1 MIPYN
6 PAVIHAGCESI
17 QHTDYNQSITDNS
30 DLKKYLHKSGMA
42 YKSISKKRGS
52 KTTTAGLIIRKWKKY
67 KMITSCSRFGA
78 PREILPHEVR

>member
-42 YKSISKKRGS
+42 YKSISKKRGFEDNNCWLDYS
-52 KTTTAGLIIRKWKKY
+52 KVE
-67 KMITSCSRFGA
+67 
-78 PREILPHEVR
+78 EI

>member
-1 MIPYN
+1 MFNFHGNFILLERDRISIKDQDKITKNPTLSEMIPYN

-42 YKSISKKRGS
+42 YKSISKMD
-52 KTTTAGLIIRKWKKY
+52 L
-67 KMITSCSRFGA
+67 
-78 PREILPHEVR
+78 